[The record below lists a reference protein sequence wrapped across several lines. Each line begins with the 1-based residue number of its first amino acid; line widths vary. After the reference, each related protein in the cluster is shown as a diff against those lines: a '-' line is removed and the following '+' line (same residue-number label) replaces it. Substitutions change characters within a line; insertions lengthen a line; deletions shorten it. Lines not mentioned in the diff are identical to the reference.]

1 MSQGEERV
9 WELLTVQT
17 PEELCRRTEASFD
30 ASSGL
35 YTLKSFGGDF
45 SVSPARREILGHSPG
60 SELFLKKLGYFFRLS
75 VLGYLVLGKDV
86 ALTGRLVNPVNM
98 KDGQLFFRGSH
109 VLPIDKV
116 AEKYGNNLPDFLGRG
131 EELGG
136 TRLEYGDAS
145 FRVFPLPR
153 VPVVLILWLADE
165 EFPSRADLL
174 FDTASEVQLPID
186 VIWSIA
192 MLTTLAML

>member
-1 MSQGEERV
+1 MSEGEERV
-9 WELLTVQT
+9 WHLLATQNAD
-17 PEELCRRTEASFD
+17 ELCRRAEASFD
-30 ASSGL
+30 AASGL
-35 YTLKSFGGDF
+35 YRLKSFGRVF
-45 SVSPARREILGHSPG
+45 CISPARKEIVGDHSG

-75 VLGYLVLGKDV
+75 LLGYLALGRDV
-86 ALTGRLVNPVNM
+86 SLTGRLIQPVNM
-98 KDGQLFFRGSH
+98 KSGQLFFRGSH

-116 AEKYGNNLPDFLGRG
+116 AEKYGGDREGFLGKG

-136 TRLEYGDAS
+136 TRLQHGDAS
-145 FRVFPLPR
+145 FRVFPLPK
-153 VPVVLILWLADE
+153 VPVVFILWLADE

-174 FDTASEVQLPID
+174 FDAASEIQLPID